1 MVRILVTGCCGFI
14 GSNLI
19 KQLFA
24 DEIVGIDSLDN
35 YYGIDVKKQRLH
47 DLEETVNFKFYEVD
61 ICDRNMLEGLFKI
74 FQPHYVVHL
83 AAQAGVRWCS
93 VNPTA
98 YIRTNVNGFFNVC
111 ECCKKYG
118 VKHLVYAS
126 SSSVYGNAE
135 RPSKETDNLAP
146 KSLYAI
152 TKHFNEEL
160 ASTYD
165 FYTTGLRFFSVYG
178 GEGGGRPDMFI
189 SKAINAALNDEV
201 LYINGDGNQQRDFT
215 YIQDICCGIIMALDE
230 SKAQEKHRIYNIGAE
245 HPYSLN
251 EVVDIIE
258 KLTNKKIKKV
268 YKENNALDVQCTY
281 SDSSKAKNELGW
293 TPKID
298 LFEGLKFKNRLI

>member
-35 YYGIDVKKQRLH
+35 YYGIDVKKQRLY
-47 DLEETVNFKFYEVD
+47 DLEENVENFKFYQLD
-61 ICDRNMLEGLFKI
+61 ICDRNTLEAIFKVHKP
-74 FQPHYVVHL
+74 QYVIHL

-93 VNPTA
+93 VNPRA
-98 YIRTNVNGFFNVC
+98 YISTNINGFFNIC
-111 ECCKKYG
+111 EACKKFG

-126 SSSVYGNAE
+126 SSSVYGDTDV
-135 RPSKETDNLAP
+135 PSKEEDILAP

-152 TKHFNEEL
+152 TKHFNEQL

-178 GEGGGRPDMFI
+178 GEGGGRPDMFV
-189 SKAINAALNDEV
+189 SKAIRAAEENEI
-201 LYINGDGNQQRDFT
+201 LYINDSEQRRDFT
-215 YIQDICCGIIMALDE
+215 FIQDICCGIIQALDE
-230 SKAQEKHRIYNIGAE
+230 EKAKEKHRIYNLGYGE
-245 HPYSLN
+245 PHSLN

-258 KLTNKKIKKV
+258 QLTEKKIKKV
-268 YKENNALDVQCTY
+268 YRESNALDVQCTW
-281 SDSSKAKNELGW
+281 SDSSKAKKELGW
-293 TPKID
+293 EARID
-298 LFEGLKFKNRLI
+298 LEEGLRRSIIL